1 MKIRLIIIFICCANL
16 VFSQL
21 PSEYYYLI
29 DSFPDKDYV
38 YLLDKVELEVTR
50 KKDSLD
56 ITEKSFREEY
66 YTSNKSGLYSKSSV
80 SVSFFEELKNIEAYS
95 LSKI

>member
-1 MKIRLIIIFICCANL
+1 MKIRLIFFFICWTY
-16 VFSQL
+16 VGFSQL

-38 YLLDKVELEVTR
+38 YLLDKVELEVKK

-56 ITEKSFREEY
+56 ITKKSFREEY
-66 YTSNKSGLYSKSSV
+66 YTSNKSGLYAKST
-80 SVSFFEELKNIEAYS
+80 LA
-95 LSKI
+95 